1 MEESHAEELGA
12 LEEIIVTEK
21 LTKKYGE
28 ISAFE
33 DLNLTVHSSEI
44 FGFLGP
50 NGAGKTTT
58 IRVLTTLTKPT
69 SGRAWVNGFDVVKEP
84 SKVKKVIGVVQQ
96 HISLDRDLTVKEN
109 MEFHARLHHLESSER
124 RRRIAEL
131 LDYAGLDDQANRIVD
146 DLSGGM
152 KKRVMIIHSLIHR
165 PKLLFLDEPTVGL
178 DAQTRRRLWDLIRR
192 LNLDGTTIFL
202 TTHYIEEAEA
212 LCRRVGVIHQGRLIA
227 LGKPLELRQR
237 LGLVTV
243 ETLVNNKDTRY
254 QYFPDRATATS
265 YVQSLPPEVK
275 TIIIRESN
283 LEDIFVE
290 LTGQKVG
297 DD

>member
-1 MEESHAEELGA
+1 
-12 LEEIIVTEK
+12 LEGIIVTEK

-28 ISAFE
+28 ISAVE
-33 DLNLTVHSSEI
+33 DLNLTVYSGEI

-69 SGRAWVNGFDVVKEP
+69 SGSAWVDGFDVVKEP
-84 SKVKKVIGVVQQ
+84 DRVKKVIGVVQQ

-109 MEFHARLHHLESSER
+109 MEFHARLHHLGSSER

-131 LDYAGLDDQANRIVD
+131 LDYAGLTDQANRIVD

-243 ETLVNNKDTRY
+243 ETLVNNKDTHY
-254 QYFPDRATATS
+254 QYFPDSATATS

-290 LTGQKVG
+290 LTGQKVE

>member
-1 MEESHAEELGA
+1 MEEV
-12 LEEIIVTEK
+12 IVTEK
-21 LTKKYGE
+21 LTKRYRDITAIE
-28 ISAFE
+28 NL
-33 DLNLTVHSSEI
+33 DLKVYAGEI

-69 SGRAWVNGFDVVKEP
+69 SGRAWVSGFDVVKEP
-84 SKVKKVIGVVQQ
+84 DKVKKVIGVVQQ
-96 HISLDRDLTVKEN
+96 HVSLDRDLTVREN
-109 MEFHARLHHLESSER
+109 MEFRARLHHLESSER
-124 RRRIAEL
+124 RRRIDEL
-131 LDYAGLDDQANRIVD
+131 LDYVGLAEQANRIVE

-152 KKRVMIIHSLIHR
+152 KKRAMIVSSLIHR
-165 PKLLFLDEPTVGL
+165 PKVLFLDEPTVGL
-178 DAQTRRRLWDLIRR
+178 DAQTRRRLWELIRR
-192 LNLDGTTIFL
+192 LHLDGTTIFL

-212 LCRRVGVIHQGRLIA
+212 LCQRVGIIHQGRLID

-243 ETLVNNKDTRY
+243 ETLVNNKETRY
-254 QYFPDRATATS
+254 QYFADRAAATS
-265 YVQSLPPEVK
+265 YVQNLPPDVK